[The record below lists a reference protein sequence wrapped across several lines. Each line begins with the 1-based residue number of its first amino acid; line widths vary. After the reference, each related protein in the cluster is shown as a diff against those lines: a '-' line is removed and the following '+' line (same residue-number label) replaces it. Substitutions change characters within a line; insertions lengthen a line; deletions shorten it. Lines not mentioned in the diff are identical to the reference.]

1 MANTR
6 KLTDSEVLRMRE
18 RHAIRNRLLEAAED
32 MTIAS
37 LAEQFGVSYS
47 TAHGVVNGDTYKDV
61 GG

>member
-47 TAHGVVNGDTYKDV
+47 TAHGVVNGDT
-61 GG
+61 